1 MAESKKSKLEFKIEK
16 GRFFAILFAAFT
28 IMMMLYDWLKIEM
41 SYLGT
46 MKKGIFMSD
55 MFDANACLGLAKVF
69 TIIGLIV
76 GLLYIVA
83 LAINFEKLV
92 PGLKKFKFGFFRL
105 FGLVFYGLI
114 CLAGLFYIIGCISES
129 GVVPTFSGIVL
140 FIMMI
145 FAVLKYAVPAMFKVV
160 EKKFIFTIE

>member
-28 IMMMLYDWLKIEM
+28 IMMMLYDWLKFEAWGGSIK
-41 SYLGT
+41 Y
-46 MKKGIFMSD
+46 GIFHSN

-69 TIIGLIV
+69 TIIGLVV
-76 GLLYIVA
+76 GILYIIA
-83 LAINFEKLV
+83 LLINFEKLV

-114 CLAGLFYIIGCISES
+114 CLAGLFYVIGCISES

-145 FAVLKYAVPAMFKVV
+145 FAVLKYSVPAMFKVV
-160 EKKFIFTIE
+160 EKKFTITIE

>member
-16 GRFFAILFAAFT
+16 GRFFAILFGAFT
-28 IMMMLYDWLKIEM
+28 IMMMLYDWLKFE
-41 SYLGT
+41 SYGFSI
-46 MKKGIFMSD
+46 KYGIFHSD
-55 MFDANACLGLAKVF
+55 MFDLNACLGLAKVF
-69 TIIGLIV
+69 TIIGLVV
-76 GLLYIVA
+76 GILYVIA

-105 FGLVFYGLI
+105 FGLVFYGLM
-114 CLAGLFYIIGCISES
+114 CLAGVFYVIGCISES

-160 EKKFIFTIE
+160 EKKFTFTIE

>member
-16 GRFFAILFAAFT
+16 GRFFAVLFAAFT
-28 IMMMLYDWLKIEM
+28 ILMMLYNWLKIEGYGI
-41 SYLGT
+41 SY
-46 MKKGIFMSD
+46 KFGIFHSD
-55 MFDANACLGLAKVF
+55 MFDLNACLGLAKVF
-69 TIIGLIV
+69 AIIGLIV

-83 LAINFEKLV
+83 LFINFEKLV

-114 CLAGLFYIIGCISES
+114 CLAGLFYVIGCISES

-160 EKKFIFTIE
+160 EKKFTVTIE

>member
-28 IMMMLYDWLKIEM
+28 IMMMLYDWLKFEAWGSSIK
-41 SYLGT
+41 Y
-46 MKKGIFMSD
+46 GIFHSN

-69 TIIGLIV
+69 TIIGLVV
-76 GLLYIVA
+76 GILYIIA
-83 LAINFEKLV
+83 LVINFEKLV
-92 PGLKKFKFGFFRL
+92 PGLKKFKFGFYRL
-105 FGLVFYGLI
+105 FGLVYYGLI

-160 EKKFIFTIE
+160 EKKFTFTIE

>member
-28 IMMMLYDWLKIEM
+28 IMMMLYDWLKFEAWGGSIK
-41 SYLGT
+41 Y
-46 MKKGIFMSD
+46 GIFHSN

-69 TIIGLIV
+69 TIIGLVV
-76 GLLYIVA
+76 GILYIIA
-83 LAINFEKLV
+83 LLINFEKLV

-114 CLAGLFYIIGCISES
+114 CLAGLFYVIGCISES

-145 FAVLKYAVPAMFKVV
+145 FAVLKYSVPAMFKVV
-160 EKKFIFTIE
+160 EKKFTVTIE

>member
-28 IMMMLYDWLKIEM
+28 IMMMLYDWLKFEVYGGY
-41 SYLGT
+41 SVKY
-46 MKKGIFMSD
+46 GIFHSD
-55 MFDANACLGLAKVF
+55 MFSENACLGLAKVF
-69 TIIGLIV
+69 TIIGLVV
-76 GLLYIVA
+76 GILYIIA
-83 LAINFEKLV
+83 LAINFDKLV

-105 FGLVFYGLI
+105 FGLIFYGLI
-114 CLAGLFYIIGCISES
+114 CLAGLFYVIGCISDS
-129 GVVPTFSGIVL
+129 NVVPTFSGIVL

-160 EKKFIFTIE
+160 EKKFLFTIE